1 MYLFLNILFI
11 LVTMLIYHLFWS
23 EKGNHSP
30 KLNSFVFILSC
41 SITTILCMSFAAK
54 VDFGFQFDFRHIV
67 LIVGTLSGGPVAGA
81 TIFGV
86 MNLYRF
92 FIGGSGAMPS
102 FIASIA
108 LYISLI
114 ATYKTYIKGKIKS
127 KMYLA
132 FFYCLIFGIVWI
144 PYFLSMAPNPKNYI
158 LYIITYE
165 LCAIIGTILIL
176 YLMDVLQS
184 QVRLAKELVN
194 AEKFQLIGEMAA
206 SISHE
211 IRNPLTSTRGFL
223 QLLQSKN
230 YSEQDKLLY
239 LDIAIHGIDQANHVL
254 TDYLTFAK
262 PSIEKIQT
270 LQLEE
275 ELLHVLTFMTPL
287 ANLSNVRFHYTKQSK
302 IFYITGEKQKL
313 NQCLLNIVK
322 NCIEAMPNGGDLT
335 FTLTPAH
342 KHIQLHIQDTG
353 IGMNNEQVKRLG
365 SPFYSTK
372 EKGTGLGMMVVFSVI
387 KAMNGKIDIS
397 SKKNVGT
404 SFLLTFPLTK
414 KP

>member
-1 MYLFLNILFI
+1 
-11 LVTMLIYHLFWS
+11 MLIYHLFWS

-30 KLNSFVFILSC
+30 KLNSFVFVLSC
-41 SITTILCMSFAAK
+41 SITTIVCMSFAAK

-67 LIVGTLSGGPVAGA
+67 LIVGTLSGGPVAGGV
-81 TIFGV
+81 IFSI

-92 FIGGSGAMPS
+92 LIGGGGVIPS
-102 FIASIA
+102 FIASIV
-108 LYISLI
+108 LYILLLT
-114 ATYKTYIKGKIKS
+114 TYKTYIKGKIRP

-132 FFYCLIFGIVWI
+132 FFYSLIYGIVWI
-144 PYFLSMAPNPKNYI
+144 PYFLSIVPNPTNYI

-165 LCAIIGTILIL
+165 LCTIIGTILIL

-194 AEKFQLIGEMAA
+194 IEKFQLIGEMAA

-223 QLLQSKN
+223 QLLQAKN
-230 YSEQDKLLY
+230 YSEKDKLLY
-239 LDIAIHGIDQANHVL
+239 LDIAIRGIDQANHVL

-262 PSIEKIQT
+262 PSIEKVQA

-275 ELLHVLTFMTPL
+275 ELLQALTLMTPL
-287 ANLSNVRFHYTKQSK
+287 ANLYNVRIHYTKQSK
-302 IFYITGEKQKL
+302 IFYIMGEKQKL
-313 NQCLLNIVK
+313 NQCLLNIIK

-342 KHIQLHIQDTG
+342 KHIHLHVQDTG
-353 IGMNNEQVKRLG
+353 MGMSNEQIKRLG

-372 EKGTGLGMMVVFSVI
+372 EKGTGLGMMVVFSII

-404 SFLLTFPLTK
+404 SFLLTFPLLEKT
-414 KP
+414 